1 MTRQKV
7 VSIIGSVPPGPRA
20 GTGSEFK
27 SNFYGKFDV
36 ETGFSPSFAEAADV
50 TNRVQ
55 WKAKAFHYIDCT
67 NLDKPIRN

>member
-1 MTRQKV
+1 MMLR
-7 VSIIGSVPPGPRA
+7 IIIRSNPPGPLP
-20 GTGSEFK
+20 GTK
-27 SNFYGKFDV
+27 PISNFYGKFDV

-55 WKAKAFHYIDCT
+55 WKAKAFRYIDCT